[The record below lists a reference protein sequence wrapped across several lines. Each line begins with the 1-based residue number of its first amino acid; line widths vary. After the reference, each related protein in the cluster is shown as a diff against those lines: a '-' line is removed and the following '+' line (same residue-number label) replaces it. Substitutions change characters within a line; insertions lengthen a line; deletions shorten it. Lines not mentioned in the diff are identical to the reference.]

1 MNQQVRK
8 FAISGLRWALGV
20 VVGLE
25 SVRFTLLPSGIQ
37 QFAKTGLPQWIR
49 PALGGSEIVAVLL
62 FLAPAASL
70 AGGCLLLFIFTS
82 AAVIH
87 CLHGEFDVGNL
98 IVYGMAVIVCLTH
111 GKDSVEVSRDR

>member
-25 SVRFTLLPSGIQ
+25 SVRFTLSPSAIQ
-37 QFAKTGLPQWIR
+37 HFARTGLPQWLR

-62 FLAPAASL
+62 FLLPAASL
-70 AGGCLLLFIFTS
+70 AGGCLLLFIFTI

-87 CLHGEFDVGNL
+87 LLHGEFDVGPL
-98 IVYGMAVIVCLTH
+98 IVYAMAVIACMTH
-111 GKDSVEVSRDR
+111 GKDACGGVE